1 MQREGLIVIINNKQ
15 TNFGHFT
22 LQANNYNVE
31 ITADGVGEEAVDTM
45 SLKLLKT
52 TPGNQAIAAF
62 GGPTST

>member
-1 MQREGLIVIINNKQ
+1 M
-15 TNFGHFT
+15 
-22 LQANNYNVE
+22 E